1 MWKELQIR
9 RYLWEVS
16 LELPGSRK
24 QKKTLLRQVENSV
37 REFVSERPGVDYA
50 DIVKWFGV
58 PQKIAESY
66 VSEMEASELLEEMNV
81 RRKVVHILLAS
92 VTIIVLIWFGFT
104 ATAYYSHLK
113 NENGYAVIEV
123 NEIER
128 VEQQGGN

>member
-1 MWKELQIR
+1 M
-9 RYLWEVS
+9 
-16 LELPGSRK
+16 
-24 QKKTLLRQVENSV
+24 ENSI
-37 REFVSERPGVDYA
+37 REFVSDAPDVDYRA
-50 DIVKWFGV
+50 IVKWFG
-58 PQKIAESY
+58 PPEKIAESY
-66 VSEMEASELLEEMNV
+66 VQEMDASELLEEMNV

>member
-1 MWKELQIR
+1 MLKELQIR

-16 LELPGSRK
+16 RELPGSRK
-24 QKKTLLRQVENSV
+24 QKKKLLSRVESSV
-37 REFVSERPGVDYA
+37 REFASEESASDYA
-50 DIVKWFGV
+50 AIVKWFGL

-66 VSEMEASELLEEMNV
+66 VSEMEASDLLEEMNV